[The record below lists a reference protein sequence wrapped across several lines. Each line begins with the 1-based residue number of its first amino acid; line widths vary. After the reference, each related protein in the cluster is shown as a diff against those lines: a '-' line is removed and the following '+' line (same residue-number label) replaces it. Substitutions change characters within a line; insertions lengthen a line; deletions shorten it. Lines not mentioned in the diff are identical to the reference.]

1 MMISWRQWLQRLLRY
16 FVKKDFLKKCS
27 SLWQINTQLS
37 DYFFLTCSTFFVI
50 LKRQPGGWHDIQ
62 NDSCD
67 FLSRNQFPYVAD
79 WTHLKKPL
87 PRNVTPNASENMLTI
102 LNVLMLSCRLFKQ
115 VLYCPYRLYLLLSY
129 WLLEYSHSDPIP
141 QHFCLQ
147 FKFFLA
153 QI

>member
-1 MMISWRQWLQRLLRY
+1 MTYKMTHVTFYLETSFLMLRIEHTS
-16 FVKKDFLKKCS
+16 KNS
-27 SLWQINTQLS
+27 
-37 DYFFLTCSTFFVI
+37 
-50 LKRQPGGWHDIQ
+50 
-62 NDSCD
+62 
-67 FLSRNQFPYVAD
+67 
-79 WTHLKKPL
+79 L